1 MKLAKETLH
10 VTLYSLYSGTP
21 KLWLGLQFFIKE
33 ESRTA
38 VFKILVRTLQHYQF
52 ELECVIFLN
61 LESNNFF
68 ICINSSTIIYY
79 LRLFGIKLISWQ
91 FDMCQAQG

>member
-10 VTLYSLYSGTP
+10 VTLYNLYSGTL

-38 VFKILVRTLQHYQF
+38 VFKILVRTL
-52 ELECVIFLN
+52 V
-61 LESNNFF
+61 
-68 ICINSSTIIYY
+68 
-79 LRLFGIKLISWQ
+79 LISLCGCVDESLISHNRAHIKMV
-91 FDMCQAQG
+91 FKGYVTYFSIKCI

>member
-38 VFKILVRTLQHYQF
+38 VFKILVRTLLNEYMY
-52 ELECVIFLN
+52 LYIFIQIADILSLMHRRKN
-61 LESNNFF
+61 
-68 ICINSSTIIYY
+68 
-79 LRLFGIKLISWQ
+79 
-91 FDMCQAQG
+91 